1 MDTPVNTPVDTT
13 PDADEVLIVRDDR
26 DGIATIT
33 LNRPAKFNALSG
45 ALMTAIEDTL
55 GAIAADPSV
64 RVVVLAANGKAFSA
78 GHDLKEIG
86 TKTSRESIDTLFRQ
100 CSRMMLAITH
110 LPQPVIAR
118 VHGIATAAGCQLAA
132 TCDLAVASSEAR
144 FATSGINVGLFCA
157 TPGVALSRNVPRK
170 KAMEMLLTGDFIDAG
185 TALDLGLVNQVVA
198 PDELDQA
205 VEVLAAKIAARSPT
219 AIAMGKELFYRQLE
233 GGLEAA
239 YAAAVDTIVCNMMDG
254 EAREGIEAFVAKQPM
269 PKWRDR

>member
-1 MDTPVNTPVDTT
+1 MDTSVNTPVDT
-13 PDADEVLIVRDDR
+13 PADADEALIVRDDR

-45 ALMTAIEDTL
+45 ALMTAIENTL
-55 GAIAADPSV
+55 VAIAEDTSV

-86 TKTSRESIDTLFRQ
+86 TKISKESIDALFRQ

-118 VHGIATAAGCQLAA
+118 VHGIATAAGCQLTA

-157 TPGVALSRNVPRK
+157 TPGVALSRNIPRK
-170 KAMEMLLTGDFIDAG
+170 KAMEMLLTGDFIDAEA
-185 TALDLGLVNQVVA
+185 ALDLGLVNQVVA

-205 VEVLAAKIAARSPT
+205 VEVLATKIAARSPA
-219 AIAMGKELFYRQLE
+219 AITMGKELFYRQLE

>member
-1 MDTPVNTPVDTT
+1 MDTAVERQGN
-13 PDADEVLIVRDDR
+13 ESIVLRDDR
-26 DGIATIT
+26 DGIATLT
-33 LNRPAKFNALSG
+33 LNRPEKFNALSG
-45 ALMTAIEDTL
+45 ALMSTIEDAL
-55 GAIAADPSV
+55 AGIAADNSV

-78 GHDLKEIG
+78 GHDLKEMG
-86 TKTSRESIDTLFRQ
+86 TKTTREDVDDLFRQ

-170 KAMEMLLTGDFIDAG
+170 KAMEMLLTGDFIDAEK
-185 TALDLGLVNQVVA
+185 ALELGLVNDVVA
-198 PDELDQA
+198 PDKLDDA
-205 VEVLAAKIAARSPT
+205 VTTLARKIASRSPA
-219 AIAMGKELFYRQLE
+219 AITMGKELFYRQLE
-233 GGLEAA
+233 SGLEAA
-239 YAAAVDTIVCNMMDG
+239 YGAAVDTIVCNMMDG
-254 EAREGIEAFVAKQPM
+254 EAREGIDAFVNKQPM